1 MVGVSDQGPPGGT
14 ASLRAGLLAAVMLA
28 LVAAWLAPSLSA
40 GFVWDDLQQ
49 IERSRVL
56 GGDEPITRYFGLN
69 VVRSAGSD
77 GRGAEGVD
85 TFRPLFFVALEAV
98 HAVAGRSPA
107 AYHAAV
113 LAMHLVTCLLVW
125 ALARRWL
132 PGPALAWVV
141 IPLFGLHPVTSE
153 AYLWASAISEPMAAA
168 GLLAAVLLLDPGDG
182 RADPGGLR
190 AATAGL
196 LLLVGLLSKEVVL
209 LALPAAAWWLVRGR
223 GLAVRRLAPLAVAVV
238 VFAALRVHALGGVQA
253 TGADAGQ
260 RLEAA
265 RVYPV
270 LVMDSVRALLTQ
282 QPVAV
287 RHLYW
292 EYRDLGWGWTAAGVV
307 VLAVVVGAA
316 WAARHRRPLVTVAVG
331 VLLAMLAPI
340 ALVATVPGWGGFG
353 RYLYVPW
360 AFAAVATVSV
370 AAAVAGRLGGRL
382 AVLPWLAVGVF
393 VTAEMAGSRHALA
406 AWHSQEALAEAAID
420 FYPAGPDAWEWLG
433 NVHLERGDLADAASC
448 YAAAVERGPELYR
461 PRHNLAA
468 ALLYLG
474 RPAEALAQLDVADRL
489 GGVTARA
496 AVVRVEALLEL
507 GRVGEARDTLARALE
522 RWPDHERLNELQR
535 ALTARGDA

>member
-1 MVGVSDQGPPGGT
+1 MVVVKDPTTIASPARLPPWLT
-14 ASLRAGLLAAVMLA
+14 AVAMLV

-49 IERSRVL
+49 IERSSVL
-56 GGDEPITRYFGLN
+56 GGDESVTRYFTLN

-85 TFRPLFFVALEAV
+85 TFRPLFFIALETV
-98 HAVAGRSPA
+98 HAVAGRTPA

-113 LAMHLVTCLLVW
+113 LGMHLLTCLLVW

-132 PGPALAWVV
+132 PDPALAWVV

-168 GLLAAVLLLDPGDG
+168 GLLAALLLLDPGDG
-182 RADPGGLR
+182 RTDPGPVR
-190 AATAGL
+190 AAVAGL
-196 LLLVGLLSKEVVL
+196 LLLAGLLSKEVVL
-209 LALPAAAWWLVRGR
+209 LALPAAAWWLVRQR
-223 GLAVRRLAPLAVAVV
+223 GLAGRRLVPLAVAVG
-238 VFAALRVHALGGVQA
+238 VFAVLRVHALGGVQA
-253 TGADAGQ
+253 TGADTTQ

-270 LVMDSVRALLTQ
+270 LVMDSLRALASQ

-292 EYRDLGWGWTAAGVV
+292 EYRDLGWGWTVAGLA
-307 VLAVVVGAA
+307 VLAIAVAAA
-316 WAARHRRPLVTVAVG
+316 WTARHRQPLVTVAVG

-360 AFAAVATVSV
+360 AFAAVATVAV
-370 AAAVAGRLGGRL
+370 AAAAAGRLGGRL

-393 VTAEMAGSRHALA
+393 VAAEVVGSRGALA
-406 AWHSQEALAEAAID
+406 AWRSQEALAEAAIE

-433 NVHLERGDLADAASC
+433 NVHLERGDLAEAASC
-448 YAAAVERGPELYR
+448 YAAAVARGPELYR

-474 RPAEALAQLDVADRL
+474 RPAEALEQLDVADRL

-507 GRVGEARDTLARALE
+507 GRIDEARDTLARALE
-522 RWPDHERLNELQR
+522 RWPDHDRLVELR
-535 ALTARGDA
+535 RLLTAHGDA

>member
-1 MVGVSDQGPPGGT
+1 MGGVSHPVTFDT
-14 ASLRAGLLAAVMLA
+14 RARLRPLWLAIAMLV

-40 GFVWDDLQQ
+40 DFVWDDLQQ
-49 IERSRVL
+49 IERSQVL
-56 GGDEPITRYFGLN
+56 GGAEPLARYFTLN

-98 HAVAGRSPA
+98 HAVAGRDPV

-113 LAMHLVTCLLVW
+113 LGMHLVVCLLVW

-132 PGPALAWVV
+132 PDPTLAWVV

-153 AYLWASAISEPMAAA
+153 AYMWASAISEPMAAA
-168 GLLAAVLLLDPGDG
+168 GLLAAVLLLDPGGD
-182 RADPGGLR
+182 ATDPGAGR
-190 AATAGL
+190 SWGAGL
-196 LLLVGLLSKEVVL
+196 LLLAGLLSKEVVL

-223 GLAVRRLAPLAVAVV
+223 GLEVRRLLPTGAAVAA
-238 VFAALRVHALGGVQA
+238 FAVLRVHALGGVQA
-253 TGADAGQ
+253 TGADLGQ

-270 LVMDSVRALLTQ
+270 LVMDALRALVTQ
-282 QPVAV
+282 RPVAV

-292 EYRDLGWGWTAAGVV
+292 EYRDLGVVWTMAGLVV
-307 VLAVVVGAA
+307 MTGLMAAA
-316 WAARHRRPLVTVAVG
+316 WCARRRLPLATTAIS

-360 AFAAVATVSV
+360 AFGA
-370 AAAVAGRLGGRL
+370 L
-382 AVLPWLAVGVF
+382 AVIGLATFVAVRLRPRSRVLVWLAVAVF
-393 VTAEMAGSRHALA
+393 VTAELIGARHALA
-406 AWHSQEALAEAAID
+406 VWRSQEALAEAAIEVYD
-420 FYPAGPDAWEWLG
+420 AGPDAWEWLG
-433 NVHLERGDLADAASC
+433 NVHLERGDLAAAASC
-448 YAAAVERGPELYR
+448 YAAAVERGPGLYR

-474 RPAEALAQLDVADRL
+474 RPAEALEQLDIADSL
-489 GGVTARA
+489 GAANDRA
-496 AVVRVEALLEL
+496 AAVRVEALLAL
-507 GRVGEARDTLARALE
+507 GRRAEAGVVLEDARR
-522 RWPDHERLNELQR
+522 RWPESPRLE
-535 ALTARGDA
+535 ALGAQLAPEAH